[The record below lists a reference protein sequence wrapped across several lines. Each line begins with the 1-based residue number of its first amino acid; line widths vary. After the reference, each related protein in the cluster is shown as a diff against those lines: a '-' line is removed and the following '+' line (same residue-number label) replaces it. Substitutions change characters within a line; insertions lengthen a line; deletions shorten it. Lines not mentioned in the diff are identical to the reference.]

1 MSPLPRS
8 GRKLG
13 LALGGGGAL
22 GLAHIGVLR
31 VLEDHGFA
39 PDVVAGTS
47 IGAVMGA
54 AYVFDKLDRVEV
66 AARGVNWLEVMRLT
80 DIQFGKTGGF
90 LGGSAIT
97 KEVRKY
103 IDDATFDEADRP
115 FAVVAADLA
124 TDEEVTI
131 RSGSVADGIRASIS
145 IPGVFTPVA
154 KDGRLL
160 IDGGLKNPIPVS
172 TCHDLGADI
181 VIAVDVTGDYAG
193 QAANAGIVPGEDF
206 KGGIVEIVTTT
217 MAMVMRQV
225 AQARLATNPPDVLI
239 VPKIGHVRPFAFGR
253 GEELIAA
260 GRDAA
265 NAAIGDIEVAIGS

>member
-1 MSPLPRS
+1 MSTLTRQEK
-8 GRKLG
+8 KLG

-31 VLEDHGFA
+31 VLEEHGFI
-39 PDVVAGTS
+39 PDIVAGTS

-54 AYVFDKLDRVEV
+54 AYVFDKLDQVED

-80 DIQFGKTGGF
+80 DIQFGRSGGL

-131 RSGSVADGIRASIS
+131 RTGSVADGIRASIS
-145 IPGVFTPVA
+145 IPGIFSPVA
-154 KDGRLL
+154 RDGRLL
-160 IDGGLKNPIPVS
+160 IDGGLKNPVPVS
-172 TCHDLGADI
+172 TCHDLGADV

-193 QAANAGIVPGEDF
+193 QAANAGIVSGEEF

-217 MAMVMRQV
+217 MAMIMRQV
-225 AQARLATNPPDVLI
+225 AQGRFVNNPPDVLI

-253 GEELIAA
+253 GKELIAA
-260 GRDAA
+260 GRDATA
-265 NAAIGDIEVAIGS
+265 KAISEIEAAISG